1 MDEQRLKSLGETLNA
16 LRTELRASFASD
28 ADNAKPVS
36 PDRAI
41 GRLTRQDAML
51 AQQMALEL
59 RRRNKGRLSQVE
71 AALRRIDEGVYGYC
85 VRCEEEI
92 GDARL
97 NVRPE
102 TPVCIRCAE
111 NRR

>member
-1 MDEQRLKSLGETLNA
+1 MDEQRLESLGEALRT
-16 LRTELRASFASD
+16 LRTELRASLAASED
-28 ADNAKPVS
+28 AKPVS

-51 AQQMALEL
+51 AQQMTLEL
-59 RRRNKGRLSQVE
+59 RRRNKGRLGQIE
-71 AALRRIDEGVYGYC
+71 AALRRIEEGVYGCC

-92 GDARL
+92 GEARL
-97 NVRPE
+97 KVRPE
-102 TPVCIRCAE
+102 TPVCIQCAE

>member
-1 MDEQRLKSLGETLNA
+1 MDEQRLESLGETLRT
-16 LRTELRASFASD
+16 LRTELRASLASD
-28 ADNAKPVS
+28 ADNSKPVS

-51 AQQMALEL
+51 SQQMALEL
-59 RRRNKGRLSQVE
+59 RRRDKGRLSQIE
-71 AALRRIDEGVYGYC
+71 AALRRIEEGVYGYC

-92 GDARL
+92 GEARL
-97 NVRPE
+97 KVRPE
-102 TPVCIRCAE
+102 TPACIECAD